1 MHFLNY
7 YVLKNV
13 LISTCYRPPGHKVK
27 SFKKHIAHII
37 DKASK
42 EKKKILLVGDFNINS
57 LDYSINY
64 NVKNFIDFMFSKGV
78 IPLVNRPTRV
88 TKNTATCIDHI
99 YTNSYH
105 DQNIL
110 SGIIKNDL
118 SDHFPVFLI
127 YENINATTFPDKVNK
142 QIKIINKSTL
152 NKFKRELSQHDWS
165 LVTSS
170 DNPNQGYE
178 VFERQFQK
186 IYHECFPTK
195 TIK

>member
-1 MHFLNY
+1 
-7 YVLKNV
+7 
-13 LISTCYRPPGHKVK
+13 
-27 SFKKHIAHII
+27 
-37 DKASK
+37 
-42 EKKKILLVGDFNINS
+42 
-57 LDYSINY
+57 
-64 NVKNFIDFMFSKGV
+64 MFSKGV

-118 SDHFPVFLI
+118 SDFPVFLI

-152 NKFKRELSQHDWS
+152 NKFKRELSQHD
-165 LVTSS
+165 
-170 DNPNQGYE
+170 
-178 VFERQFQK
+178 
-186 IYHECFPTK
+186 
-195 TIK
+195 